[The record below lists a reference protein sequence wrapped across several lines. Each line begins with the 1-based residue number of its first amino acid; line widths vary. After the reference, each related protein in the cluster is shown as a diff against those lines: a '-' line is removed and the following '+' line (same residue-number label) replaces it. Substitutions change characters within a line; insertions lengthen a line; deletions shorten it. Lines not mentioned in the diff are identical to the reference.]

1 LRCSLRGADAWV
13 ARATAARARP
23 DGARARHAARCL
35 RRRAAVPPPPPP
47 PQPTAS
53 LARWRSRA
61 GGPWCRPGPGGHA
74 GPGGRRAMVVKQ
86 GIEVTSAGR
95 GELNAAF
102 GGLGQ
107 ARSAGPPQAPRATH
121 SCL

>member
-1 LRCSLRGADAWV
+1 MLGW
-13 ARATAARARP
+13 RARQLLALGLTELVLVTLP
-23 DGARARHAARCL
+23 AACAVAL
-35 RRRAAVPPPPPP
+35 RYPPPPPP

-107 ARSAGPPQAPRATH
+107 IAGVVIPPPPAWPPPPL
-121 SCL
+121 S